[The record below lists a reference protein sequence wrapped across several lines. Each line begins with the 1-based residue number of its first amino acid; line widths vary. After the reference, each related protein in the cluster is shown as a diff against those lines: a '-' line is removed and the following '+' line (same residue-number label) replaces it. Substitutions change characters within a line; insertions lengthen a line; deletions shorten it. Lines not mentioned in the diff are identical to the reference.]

1 MNRAPFDQLVL
12 SGMRDP
18 SKSLALFG
26 SSEKLDRIKKLES
39 TVGLMAHEL
48 QVYNARLDEIGANQ
62 MEDLL
67 DIRKLKM
74 EMVSKQDLKKEQTA
88 RFASVFDLDKAL
100 NKHRTAID
108 NLHRSN
114 NAILDKTQAL
124 STASLH
130 LMSQVEWLN
139 EAVRALHAQQPLPP
153 TPHEVKQSFPTR
165 KQSAT
170 DRVVMFN
177 PPPDEEE

>member
-26 SSEKLDRIKKLES
+26 SSEKMERIKKLET

-62 MEDLL
+62 GDDLL

-74 EMVSKQDLKKEQTA
+74 EMVSKQDLNKERIA
-88 RFASVFDLDKAL
+88 RLASVFDLEKAL
-100 NKHRTAID
+100 NKHKT
-108 NLHRSN
+108 
-114 NAILDKTQAL
+114 AILDKTQAL
-124 STASLH
+124 STASLY

-165 KQSAT
+165 KQSAR